1 MYGDAEIRENSTK
14 FYEDLAWHGNRSIRV
29 KYAMNVGAE
38 RRENNSSSYPRPH
51 MARKS
56 IEMS

>member
-1 MYGDAEIRENSTK
+1 MRGNPTK

-38 RRENNSSSYPRPH
+38 RRGNFCKSYQKTSH
-51 MARKS
+51 GTE
-56 IEMS
+56 ID